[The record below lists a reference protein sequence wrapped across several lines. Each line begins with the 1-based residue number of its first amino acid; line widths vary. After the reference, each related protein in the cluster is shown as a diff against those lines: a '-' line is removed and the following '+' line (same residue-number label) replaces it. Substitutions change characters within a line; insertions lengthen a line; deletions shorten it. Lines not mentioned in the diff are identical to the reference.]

1 MRTIKVTFDNGDSII
16 TNINGTESEIKD
28 YYIGSAFNIG
38 NYEDCFVK
46 AISVEF
52 LK

>member
-1 MRTIKVTFDNGDSII
+1 MRIIKVTYDNGDSTI
-16 TNINGTESEIKD
+16 TNINGTETEIKD
-28 YYIGSAFNIG
+28 YYIGNVFNIG
-38 NYEDCFVK
+38 TYEDCLVK

>member
-1 MRTIKVTFDNGDSII
+1 MKTVKVTFDNGDSII
-16 TNINGTESEIKD
+16 TNINGTESEIRD
-28 YYIGSAFNIG
+28 YYIGNIFNIG
-38 NYEDCFVK
+38 TYEDCLVK